1 VQPQQARREEEE
13 RMKSGIALVI
23 LIVGAGCGSH
33 RVPDSTRATT
43 DEGTHTRDANLEMA
57 ARYPWLDD
65 GHCVVRE
72 ASNAWGVMIERCF
85 HALDLSRLRFV
96 DRERRCPLAQ
106 LDTAAVM
113 PQVAL
118 CLMIAPEVALVAVV
132 VVGTVVVA
140 AAIAEAM
147 AEYRKCH
154 FCMCALNGVLYGDKE
169 VSNMNECISFCE
181 KNHRGSKAICK

>member
-1 VQPQQARREEEE
+1 MDRKST
-13 RMKSGIALVI
+13 KSGVALLI
-23 LIVGAGCGSH
+23 LALGAGCSPH
-33 RVPDSTRATT
+33 RVPDGTRNSIQ
-43 DEGTHTRDANLEMA
+43 DEVTTRDANLEMA

-72 ASNAWGVMIERCF
+72 ASNDWGVMIERCF

-96 DRERRCPLAQ
+96 DRERRCPVAQ

-147 AEYRKCH
+147 AERYRRCR
-154 FCMCALNGVLYGDKE
+154 FCMCVRDNVRYGDE
-169 VSNMNECISFCE
+169 RVSNMNECINFCARE
-181 KNHRGSKAICK
+181 YPNSKAICR